1 MERAS
6 SYKKYPLGFRKMDSL
21 LPRILTEAS
30 HAIGMKLEKRHIAL
44 FEEYYRE
51 LLFWNAKIN
60 LVSVKS
66 ELDIPIKH
74 FIDSL
79 TPLKFIK
86 NKSSSLLDIGTGAGF
101 PGIPL
106 KIAEDRLKVTLL
118 DSSRKKASFLKNI
131 VRKLKL
137 RHTTVVNRRA
147 ELLMREEAYHGG
159 FGVIISRATFKLPDF
174 LTMGKYFIS
183 PGGILI
189 AMKGIN
195 IDEELGQAKEI
206 STQLGLEHVGCH
218 KIELP
223 VTGNRRNIIVYKK
236 LRN

>member
-1 MERAS
+1 
-6 SYKKYPLGFRKMDSL
+6 MDSL
-21 LPRILTEAS
+21 LPKTLSEAS
-30 HAIGMKLEKRHIAL
+30 HAIGVKLGKKHIAL

-79 TPLKFIK
+79 TPLKFVK
-86 NKSSSLLDIGTGAGF
+86 NKGSSLLDIGTGAGF

-106 KIAEDRLKVTLL
+106 KIAEDRLRVTLL

-137 RHTTVVNRRA
+137 HETTVINRRV
-147 ELLMREEAYHGG
+147 ELLMRDEAYRGI
-159 FGVIISRATFKLPDF
+159 FDVIISRASFKLPQF
-174 LTMGKYFIS
+174 LTIGAYFIS

-195 IDEELGQAKEI
+195 VDAELEQAERI
-206 STQLGLEHVGCH
+206 STKVGLEHVGCY

-223 VTGNRRNIIVYKK
+223 VTGDRRNVIVYKK
-236 LRN
+236 PRN

>member
-1 MERAS
+1 
-6 SYKKYPLGFRKMDSL
+6 MDSIIS
-21 LPRILTEAS
+21 RTLTEAS
-30 HAIGMKLEKRHIAL
+30 HAIGVKLGKRHIAL

-79 TPLKFIK
+79 TPLKFVK
-86 NKSSSLLDIGTGAGF
+86 NKNCSLLDIGTGAGF

-106 KIAEDRLKVTLL
+106 KIAEDRLRVTLL
-118 DSSRKKASFLKNI
+118 DSSRKKVSFLKNI
-131 VRKLKL
+131 VRKLQL
-137 RHTTVVNRRA
+137 HNTTVINRRA
-147 ELLMREEAYHGG
+147 ELLMKDEAYRGI
-159 FGVIISRATFKLPDF
+159 FDVIISRASFKLPQF
-174 LTMGKYFIS
+174 LTIGEYFIS
-183 PGGILI
+183 PDGILI

-195 IDEELGQAKEI
+195 IDEELGQAKEV
-206 STQLGLEHVGCH
+206 STQVGLKHVGCY

-223 VTGNRRNIIVYKK
+223 VTGDRRNIVVYKK
-236 LRN
+236 VLN